1 MRSAVDRVRPR
12 NGSPGHAALCSWL
25 VLLLAGLVAGC
36 GGHPQP
42 MPLPTPGEEAP
53 PPEAEYRLRPGD
65 ELNVMVVGQPEFTQI
80 VKVRPD
86 GRLTAP
92 GMGEF
97 DAAGRTIPEVTEEI
111 RSGLRRLVR
120 HPEVSVLL
128 TAHATELV
136 YVFGEVK
143 TPGAHPYLANMTA
156 LHALGAAGGQ
166 KDTGKMNRVLVLRR
180 TGPNSLDVY
189 PLDLG
194 KTLSADGGGRD
205 VYLRPYDV
213 VYVPRTFI
221 GNLNAFV
228 DKWVRQ
234 NIAPFTAY
242 IEGWRAFHASDVF
255 VSVRAVAP

>member
-1 MRSAVDRVRPR
+1 MGLR
-12 NGSPGHAALCSWL
+12 GSLAW
-25 VLLLAGLVAGC
+25 LLLAALAGC
-36 GGHPQP
+36 AGHSQP
-42 MPLPTPGEEAP
+42 MPAVTSVQEAP
-53 PPEAEYRLRPGD
+53 PPESEYLLRPGD
-65 ELNVMVVGQPEFTQI
+65 ELNVMVVGQSEFTQI

-92 GMGEF
+92 GMGDIE
-97 DAAGRTIPEVTEEI
+97 ATGRTIPELTEEI
-111 RSGLRRLVR
+111 RTGLRRLIR

-128 TAHATELV
+128 TTHAQEFV

-143 TPGAHPYLANMTA
+143 VPGAHPYLPDMTA

-166 KDTGKMNRVLVLRR
+166 KDTGRMSRVLVLRR

-221 GNLNAFV
+221 ADVNLFV
-228 DKWVRQ
+228 DKFIRQ

-255 VSVRAVAP
+255 VSVRSVAP